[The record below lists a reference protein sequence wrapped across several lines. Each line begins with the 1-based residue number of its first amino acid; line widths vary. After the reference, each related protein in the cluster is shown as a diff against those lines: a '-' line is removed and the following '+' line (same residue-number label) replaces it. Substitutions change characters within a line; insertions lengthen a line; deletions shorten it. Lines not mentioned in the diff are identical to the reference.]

1 MKIRN
6 LLFIGLGLVSLG
18 FAVAQNKSLPVP
30 SPSAVVGLSPFEAMA
45 LANAWGR
52 AGAAVQS
59 FVTPR
64 AIEFKFDG
72 DRKASVSL
80 PKDQMVV
87 AIAPYINRTHP
98 CKTHFMSSCQ
108 GEMVKQAVKVNLQ
121 SSDGKTVFTGT
132 VKTLENGFLELWLP
146 RELNMV
152 ISLEAAGKKVSGW
165 ISTFDS
171 SDTCI
176 TTLRLQ

>member
-6 LLFIGLGLVSLG
+6 LLIAGVGLVFLG
-18 FAVAQNKSLPVP
+18 FAVAQNK
-30 SPSAVVGLSPFEAMA
+30 GLNHLEAMA

-52 AGAAVQS
+52 AKAPVQS
-59 FVTPR
+59 FVTPK
-64 AIEFKFDG
+64 AIEFKFEA
-72 DRKASVSL
+72 DRKASVTL

-108 GEMVKQAVKVNLQ
+108 GEMIKQAVKVNVQ
-121 SSDGKTVFTGT
+121 SANGKTVFVGT
-132 VKTLENGFLELWLP
+132 VNTLENGFLELWLP
-146 RELNMV
+146 RELNLV
-152 ISLEAAGKKVSGW
+152 IHLEALGKKVSGQ
-165 ISTFDS
+165 ISTFAS
-171 SDTCI
+171 SDTCV